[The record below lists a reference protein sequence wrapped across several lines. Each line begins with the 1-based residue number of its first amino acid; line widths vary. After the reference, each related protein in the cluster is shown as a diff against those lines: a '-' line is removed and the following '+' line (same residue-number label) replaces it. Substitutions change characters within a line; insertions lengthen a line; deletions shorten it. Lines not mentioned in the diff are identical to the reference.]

1 MLTNLK
7 GKAMIVNWIQILCG
21 EALIDPGIVMEDEG
35 FQELLKEK
43 ATLDKLREYINE
55 NF

>member
-1 MLTNLK
+1 
-7 GKAMIVNWIQILCG
+7 MIVNLIEQLCG

-35 FQELLKEK
+35 FQELLEKK
-43 ATLDKLREYINE
+43 ATLEELQEYINE

>member
-1 MLTNLK
+1 
-7 GKAMIVNWIQILCG
+7 MIVNIIELLCG

-35 FQELLKEK
+35 FRELLSNK
-43 ATLDKLREYINE
+43 ANLEELQEYINE

>member
-1 MLTNLK
+1 
-7 GKAMIVNWIQILCG
+7 MIVNLIEQLCG

-35 FQELLKEK
+35 FRELLEKK
-43 ATLDKLREYINE
+43 ATLEELQEYINE

>member
-1 MLTNLK
+1 MIANL
-7 GKAMIVNWIQILCG
+7 IEQLCG

-43 ATLDKLREYINE
+43 ATLDKLQEYINE

>member
-1 MLTNLK
+1 
-7 GKAMIVNWIQILCG
+7 MIVNWIQILCG

>member
-1 MLTNLK
+1 
-7 GKAMIVNWIQILCG
+7 MIVNIIEQLCG

-35 FQELLKEK
+35 FRELLSNK
-43 ATLDKLREYINE
+43 ANLEELQEYINE